1 MEGFSITFKRRKDVT
16 QIKNDIARN
25 TKELFAQKGYNAT
38 SMEEI
43 CAINKRSKGS
53 IYYHF
58 QSKEEL
64 FMHLIKLNNEEWINS
79 WLEKEHRYETTV
91 DKLYGLAD
99 HYVDDLANPLNHAIN
114 EFVMGQDIS
123 QEMLDDMLSLIRIPY
138 ITYEKIILQGIE
150 RGELKMEEPEDLM
163 YIINGLF
170 NGLST
175 LYYEK
180 DLEDIRRLYKKGI
193 ATILTGIQS
202 DQ

>member
-1 MEGFSITFKRRKDVT
+1 M
-16 QIKNDIARN
+16 
-25 TKELFAQKGYNAT
+25 
-38 SMEEI
+38 
-43 CAINKRSKGS
+43 
-53 IYYHF
+53 
-58 QSKEEL
+58 
-64 FMHLIKLNNEEWINS
+64 
-79 WLEKEHRYETTV
+79 
-91 DKLYGLAD
+91 AD

-123 QEMLDDMLSLIRIPY
+123 QEMLDDMISLIRIPY

-180 DLEDIRRLYKKGI
+180 DLEDIGRLYKKGI
-193 ATILTGIQS
+193 AAFLTGIQS
-202 DQ
+202 KQ